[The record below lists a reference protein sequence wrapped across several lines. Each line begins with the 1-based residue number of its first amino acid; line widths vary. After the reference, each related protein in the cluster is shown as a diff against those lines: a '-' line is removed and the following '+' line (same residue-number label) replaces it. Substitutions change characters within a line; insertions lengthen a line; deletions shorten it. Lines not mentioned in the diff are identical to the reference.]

1 YQDGTEL
8 GTTIADADG
17 NWTFTPTAALAE
29 GIFSL
34 TAQATDAA
42 GNISEISTAVSL
54 TVDTTAP
61 DTTPPDAPIITSDGI
76 TNDTTPDITGI
87 AEPGSTVTIFRDGTE
102 LGTTTADDSGNW
114 SFTPATALAEG
125 TFNLTATAADAAG

>member
-17 NWTFTPTAALAE
+17 NWTFTPTAALTE
-29 GIFSL
+29 GTFSL

-42 GNISEISTAVSL
+42 GNISETSAALSL

-61 DTTPPDAPIITSDGI
+61 DTTPPDAPVITSDGI
-76 TNDTTPDITGI
+76 TNDTTPDITGT
-87 AEPGSTVTIFRDGTE
+87 AEPGSTVTIYQDGTE

-114 SFTPATALAEG
+114 SFTPTAALTEG
-125 TFNLTATAADAAG
+125 TFSLTAQATDA